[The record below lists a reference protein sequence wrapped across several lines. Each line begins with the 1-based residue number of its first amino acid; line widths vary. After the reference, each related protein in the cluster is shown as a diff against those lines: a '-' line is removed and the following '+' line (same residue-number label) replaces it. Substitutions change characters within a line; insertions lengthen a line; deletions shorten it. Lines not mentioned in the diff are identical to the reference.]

1 MNVMKYGTKKWFKAW
16 KEKKKKK
23 SEKKTLGAVMHEMSE
38 TTEEMPDK
46 IGSNKVNNISKT
58 GKEQPLRKDKMDE
71 EKELLCVWEGI

>member
-16 KEKKKKK
+16 KEKKKK

-71 EKELLCVWEGI
+71 EKELLCVWEGV